1 MTLNVTD
8 VYECHC
14 HVALDGVDYRNA
26 RERHRNGPDE
36 AWVRSVLDA
45 YRRAGVRYVRDG
57 GDKWGASALARR
69 VAEEYGIEYASPVFP
84 IYRKG
89 DYGAF
94 IGVPYETFSDLR
106 KLVAQVRARGGTFV
120 KMMGSGI
127 MDFNRFGEITGFVP
141 EQEEL
146 NELVRIAHGEGMP
159 VMMHMNSA
167 DGIRR
172 AVDAGVDSVEHGN
185 YADRESLSM
194 MADAGTLW
202 VPTISATVNLMGK
215 GLFDENALREILDMQ
230 RMAIQLGHGL
240 GVTIAC
246 GSDAGASCVMHAEA
260 SLQEA
265 KRLSELLDGWESVRD
280 GQEKLRTR
288 FPG

>member
-1 MTLNVTD
+1 MTGPEG

-36 AWVRSVLDA
+36 AWVRGVLDA
-45 YRRAGVRYVRDG
+45 YRRAGIRYVRDG

-69 VAEEYGIEYASPVFP
+69 LAGEYGIEYASPVFP

-94 IGVPYETFSDLR
+94 IGVPYETLSDLR
-106 KLVAQVRARGGTFV
+106 ELVARVRAEGGTLV

-127 MDFNRFGEITGFVP
+127 MDFDRFGAVTGFVP

-146 NELVRIAHGEGMP
+146 DELVRVAHGEGLP

-185 YADRESLSM
+185 YADRASLAA

-215 GLFDENALREILDMQ
+215 GLFDEEALREILGMQ
-230 RMAIQLGHGL
+230 ESAIRLGHEL

-265 KRLSELLDGWESVRD
+265 ERLGALLGGREPVRD
-280 GQEKLRTR
+280 GQEKLRER

>member
-1 MTLNVTD
+1 MTNQCSD
-8 VYECHC
+8 IYECHC

-26 RERHRNGPDE
+26 RERHRGGPDE
-36 AWVRSVLDA
+36 AWVRGVLDA
-45 YRRAGVRYVRDG
+45 YRRAGIRYVRDG

-69 VAEEYGIEYASPVFP
+69 LAGEYGIEYASPVFP
-84 IYRKG
+84 IFRKG

-94 IGVPYETFSDLR
+94 IGVPYETVSDLR
-106 KLVAQVRARGGTFV
+106 ELVARVRAEGGGFV

-127 MDFNRFGEITGFVP
+127 MDFDRYGVITGFVP
-141 EQEEL
+141 DRSEL
-146 NELVRIAHGEGMP
+146 DELVRIAHGEGLP

-167 DGIRR
+167 DGILR
-172 AVDAGVDSVEHGN
+172 AVDAGVDSIEHGN
-185 YADRESLSM
+185 YADRRALAA
-194 MADAGTLW
+194 MADAGCLW

-215 GLFDENALREILDMQ
+215 GLFDEDALGKILEMQ
-230 RMAIQLGHGL
+230 RTAILLGHSL

-265 KRLSELLDGWESVRD
+265 RRLSDLLGSWEPLRR
-280 GQEKLRTR
+280 GQEKLRSR